1 MTIIII
7 SIIIQVNSQTI
18 VYNDSVT
25 NGNTNSAKN
34 QITSEHILHNFQEL
48 EVKIKWLE
56 QCVENLQ
63 ERKANS
69 DELVKRRRSISAELV
84 DHDELKLSE
93 ELSKIWTTI
102 NNLIANSHEQFDKL
116 KIELTS
122 IAKGSKTSR
131 SSSRDFDS
139 SLNKTLSTYLEDMKD
154 EMLSQ
159 FAEVI

>member
-1 MTIIII
+1 
-7 SIIIQVNSQTI
+7 
-18 VYNDSVT
+18 
-25 NGNTNSAKN
+25 
-34 QITSEHILHNFQEL
+34 
-48 EVKIKWLE
+48 
-56 QCVENLQ
+56 
-63 ERKANS
+63 
-69 DELVKRRRSISAELV
+69 
-84 DHDELKLSE
+84 LSE